1 MNMNRNIVGVGVDTL
16 STDSGQGSKTLD
28 AHKIF
33 GGANVWG
40 MENMANLES
49 LPVTGHTVFNMVQKI
64 RDGSGGASR
73 WDRYFVVQG
82 DTEEW

>member
-1 MNMNRNIVGVGVDTL
+1 MDTL

-64 RDGSGGASR
+64 RDGWGGASR
-73 WDRYFVVQG
+73 
-82 DTEEW
+82 